1 MTKAKKNNK
10 KVLKKIESSKKD
22 SHKKSAK
29 KDIIKNSIDTKKEIK
44 NNKTKNAKDHFKKS
58 DKNIKENLKDLKNS
72 KKIYLKQEPKDNL
85 INSKDSDYKNKKQN
99 SKPINKK
106 QSVKSNNIIE
116 NKNISKKDKKQK
128 LKKINHNK
136 ANDKKP
142 KLSTDKQEKLSKN
155 IDIKASFHRFNN
167 KDLQSK
173 NIENGKKEADI
184 DENKKNEIVKK
195 EPKNNQFSVGDK
207 LIYPAHGVGVL
218 TQIEVINIQNTEVSC
233 YLLYFEKEKL
243 SIRIPVVG
251 SEKSGLRALVSKAK
265 MDEVLGILRSGVK
278 KMKGMWSRRAQEYET
293 KINSGDIIMLAEVLR
308 DLTRDIDDT
317 ERSYSE
323 RIIYETAIYR
333 LATEYSAIYKVTF
346 EEARDKI
353 ILIARDKI
361 ESDIKDRKKINE
373 FDDFDFDDFEKNK
386 NLLKN
391 KDLEDDEDEDSYE
404 DEDEEEED
412 GDFEADDEDY
422 ETFDDEDDD
431 FNDKDD

>member
-10 KVLKKIESSKKD
+10 KALKKIKKVELGKKD
-22 SHKKSAK
+22 LHKKT
-29 KDIIKNSIDTKKEIK
+29 IIK
-44 NNKTKNAKDHFKKS
+44 NNKTKDT
-58 DKNIKENLKDLKNS
+58 KESLKDLKNTQKSSS
-72 KKIYLKQEPKDNL
+72 KKPKDKVSNPAV
-85 INSKDSDYKNKKQN
+85 NDYKNKKEDSN
-99 SKPINKK
+99 SANKK
-106 QSVKSNNIIE
+106 QSKKSTNVAKD
-116 NKNISKKDKKQK
+116 KNTAKKDEKQK
-128 LKKINHNK
+128 LKK
-136 ANDKKP
+136 ANYDKISDKKSKP
-142 KLSTDKQEKLSKN
+142 PIETQEKLSKN
-155 IDIKASFHRFNN
+155 LDIKASFHLFNS
-167 KDLQSK
+167 KDMQSK
-173 NIENGKKEADI
+173 NIENNKKEVVV
-184 DENKKNEIVKK
+184 DEAKKSEVVKK
-195 EPKNNQFSVGDK
+195 EVKNSQFVVGDK
-207 LIYPAHGVGVL
+207 LIYPAHGVGIL
-218 TQIEVINIQNTEVSC
+218 TQIEIINIQNIEVGC

-243 SIRIPVVG
+243 SIRVPVIG

-333 LATEYSAIYKVTF
+333 LATEYSAIYKIAF

-353 ILIARDKI
+353 ILTARDKI
-361 ESDIKDRKKINE
+361 ESDIKDRKKVNE

-386 NLLKN
+386 SLLKN

-404 DEDEEEED
+404 EEDEDEEEED
-412 GDFEADDEDY
+412 GDFESEDEDY
-422 ETFDDEDDD
+422 GTFDDED